1 MLCSFMVI
9 NLDVPTL
16 IYLPKLIKNLCH
28 INFPHVATSDCVTC
42 GIFLQDIIICD
53 ESGKVLWHM
62 NTATENARSDLVATE
77 KLQKSWNR
85 HMTRYR
91 MQYSATSCCRAIIQ
105 SYKIGSNAQALTLML
120 YCYHD
125 SLLSWCGQY
134 TVTLS
139 TVVSKLKNAIKESYH
154 SYGISHMITRPWS
167 LDRCRLKAYQ
177 RHELKNLH
185 QNYMFI

>member
-1 MLCSFMVI
+1 MVI

-16 IYLPKLIKNLCH
+16 IYLPKLNKNLCH
-28 INFPHVATSDCVTC
+28 INFPHVATGDCVTC
-42 GIFLQDIIICD
+42 AIFLQGIIICD

-62 NTATENARSDLVATE
+62 NTATENAWSDLVATK

-91 MQYSATSCCRAIIQ
+91 MQYSATLCCRAIVQ
-105 SYKIGSNAQALTLML
+105 SYKIGSNAQALTSML

-134 TVTLS
+134 NS
-139 TVVSKLKNAIKESYH
+139 PNCSKKIKKHYKRIIPQLWQ
-154 SYGISHMITRPWS
+154 ISHDHSALESRQM
-167 LDRCRLKAYQ
+167 
-177 RHELKNLH
+177 
-185 QNYMFI
+185 